1 MLVFLHQ
8 LISLTLPVCGLV
20 LIQSCTVGLLVL
32 CCPTCSGRRRR
43 RSSPPSSGSWC
54 CQRRE
59 PHRPQRC
66 VGRPCR
72 GCRQTW
78 QRWRSHR
85 AAWWLLRKAV
95 FPPRC
100 LRSIRE
106 RFKNTHKLVT
116 LLKHKQFIVMQTC
129 EMILLCMCPDWGS
142 PTDCQIHTGL
152 QRRCRS
158 SRMCWTWQNYICGE
172 ALTKEQKGRQDVIF
186 KVGVEML
193 LSLW

>member
-95 FPPRC
+95 SPLRC
-100 LRSIRE
+100 LRSMKE
-106 RFKNTHKLVT
+106 RFKNTHKLQ
-116 LLKHKQFIVMQTC
+116 LLYWNTNSLSWCKRVRWSYCACVLTEVARQTARSILDCKGGAVLHVCAGLGRIIFVVKH
-129 EMILLCMCPDWGS
+129 W
-142 PTDCQIHTGL
+142 
-152 QRRCRS
+152 QR
-158 SRMCWTWQNYICGE
+158 N
-172 ALTKEQKGRQDVIF
+172 KKGD
-186 KVGVEML
+186 KML
-193 LSLW
+193 YLRLE